1 LFDCIIPTR
10 HGRRGWAFTK
20 NGRLNLRNARFL
32 EDQAPLEEDCPCSAC
47 TSFSRAYLH
56 HLIATRDMLG
66 ARLLSLHNIAFYMRL
81 LAEMRTAIA
90 QDRFEVWRREWR
102 ANYAGPTGDT
112 TEDTGA
118 NPAFREAL

>member
-1 LFDCIIPTR
+1 
-10 HGRRGWAFTK
+10 
-20 NGRLNLRNARFL
+20 
-32 EDQAPLEEDCPCSAC
+32 
-47 TSFSRAYLH
+47 
-56 HLIATRDMLG
+56 MLG